1 MRPQRLSH
9 KPMPVRP
16 RWVVM
21 STDGDMGPQD
31 EMELLTGVSETK
43 LHAVGM
49 ILAAIYGV
57 ASAIPISAFFGSVGV
72 SGSIG
77 LSICIAPLFGILLGP
92 KRGFAYGLVA
102 GVIQA
107 ALATVIPSAALAL
120 AVPTMVLGP
129 SVSGL
134 FTGLALRPWTTVA
147 GKRIPGP
154 SITIIYLLLV
164 IILYEIPEYEAWW
177 FPAVY
182 FAAVITALLL
192 QVKEVRFDPSAEGWK
207 KYLQVVP
214 FTIIGTATDFSMMTL
229 GAVYLMGIPAPVF
242 GFVIFPFM
250 LGERIAAIVVSAI
263 IASVA
268 LAAFSDLWTGT
279 TE

>member
-1 MRPQRLSH
+1 
-9 KPMPVRP
+9 
-16 RWVVM
+16 M
-21 STDGDMGPQD
+21 STDGDRGPQD
-31 EMELLTGVSETK
+31 EMELFTGVSETK
-43 LHAVGM
+43 LHAVGI

-57 ASAIPISAFFGSVGV
+57 ASAIPISAFFGAVGV

-77 LSICIAPLFGILLGP
+77 FSICVAPLFGILLGP

-120 AVPTMVLGP
+120 AVPSMVLGP

-134 FTGLALRPWTTVA
+134 FTGLAMRPWTTVA
-147 GKRIPGP
+147 GKRVPGP
-154 SITIIYLLLV
+154 FITTIYLLLV
-164 IILYEIPEYEAWW
+164 IVLYEIPKYEAWW

-229 GAVYLMGIPAPVF
+229 GAVYLMDIPAPVF

-268 LAAFSDLWTGT
+268 LAAFSDLWTRT
-279 TE
+279 ME